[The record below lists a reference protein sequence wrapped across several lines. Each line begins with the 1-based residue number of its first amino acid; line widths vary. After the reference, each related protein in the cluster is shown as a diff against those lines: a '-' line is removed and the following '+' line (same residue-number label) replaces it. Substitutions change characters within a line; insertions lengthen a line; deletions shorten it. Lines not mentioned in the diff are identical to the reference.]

1 MFEQIEKLVAAIDKF
16 NNSQPYI
23 DAVVVCLVLV
33 AAELAKKYKP
43 DNMKIANKWLTLF
56 VGIFVILV
64 YLFALNSAGELY
76 KSNFPKYVVSYL
88 TANAFYSHLLKYLR
102 KWAKSS
108 DGGEKETSN

>member
-1 MFEQIEKLVAAIDKF
+1 MFEQIQNVVESIDKF

-33 AAELAKKYKP
+33 SAELAKKYKP

-56 VGIFVILV
+56 VGIFVIFV

-76 KSNFPKYVVSYL
+76 KENFPKYVVSYL

-108 DGGEKETSN
+108 NDVEKETSN